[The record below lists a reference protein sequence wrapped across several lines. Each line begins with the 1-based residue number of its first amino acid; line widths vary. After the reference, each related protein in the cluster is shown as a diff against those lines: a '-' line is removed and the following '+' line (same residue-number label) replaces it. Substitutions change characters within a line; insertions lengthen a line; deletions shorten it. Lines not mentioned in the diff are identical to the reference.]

1 MSLILAIGLMLTC
14 YLLWLLAKLWRLS
27 QRKARWQR
35 AAMRYG
41 RPPASP
47 LRAGRRKQNKE

>member
-1 MSLILAIGLMLTC
+1 MALILVIASLLTC

-27 QRKARWQR
+27 QRKTRWQR
-35 AAMRYG
+35 AAIRYG